1 MTDRPERKK
10 KKKKER
16 KTLLDPLVEGILS
29 SRWAGAR
36 VEEGNN
42 RVDSRDLVDGVVFRG
57 CCSSGY

>member
-10 KKKKER
+10 KKKREKDFAR
-16 KTLLDPLVEGILS
+16 SSGRGRFVESVGGS
-29 SRWAGAR
+29 
-36 VEEGNN
+36 EEGNN